1 MKCEVNMS
9 FSSLKLQ
16 FQLVWS
22 IQIHEM
28 IISELNCTRTIMSMV
43 DRYQLMYLVMHIRFN
58 MNIGFIRS
66 LFSPLRQ
73 CFIIRLCQC
82 GFLRWNIHL
91 TRSRAMTAIYLIFR
105 DMIIGLLSLQ
115 LIHVKIIFATCIR
128 HHHHLVDWIIDQ
140 MIDVALG
147 LRDYRKWRT
156 YSPSCYQSIL
166 SVSSIVTLPL
176 ILNKMLFWLLKG
188 KDLIWRSHSWTM
200 NWKAFSNNSRI

>member
-1 MKCEVNMS
+1 MECEVNMS

-28 IISELNCTRTIMSMV
+28 IISELYCTRTIMSMV
-43 DRYQLMYLVMHIRFN
+43 DRYQLMYLVMHIRFD

-66 LFSPLRQ
+66 QFSPLRHS
-73 CFIIRLCQC
+73 FNIRLSQC

-91 TRSRAMTAIYLIFR
+91 ARSWAMTAIYLIFR
-105 DMIIGLLSLQ
+105 DMIIWLLSLQ
-115 LIHVKIIFATCIR
+115 LIHLLIIFATCIR

-147 LRDYRKWRT
+147 LRDYRKWRA
-156 YSPSCYQSIL
+156 YSSSCYQSIL
-166 SVSSIVTLPL
+166 SVGSIVTLPL
-176 ILNKMLFWLLKG
+176 ILNKMLFWLLER

-200 NWKAFSNNSRI
+200 NRKAFSNNLSI